1 MSTGTAARLRVCLLA
16 PGLYAWGSHSATGRA
31 ARMLGRELVKRGARV
46 SAVIPRRH
54 GQRELEQ
61 MDGITVYGYPQESP
75 WRASS
80 LCRECDADIY
90 HSFDPSL
97 FAALAASAQRG
108 RRQIV
113 TIRSPRDWTRELRTS
128 NERAN
133 VAVDCLL
140 AENPLVWLAVH
151 RADPLL
157 CASEDLVHLM
167 RTKYRVR
174 EPVFLPIPVAVP
186 LRVQKGKTPTVCFMG
201 GWRRYQRPELCFDLA
216 RRFPNV
222 TFVAIGKSRDRF
234 YDARLRR
241 EYGSLANLH
250 MTGLIDP
257 FRSDALANI
266 LSESWIVVSTGA
278 YRGLPDACVEGAAH
292 RCAILSDADP
302 DGFATRFGYH
312 AADGDLAAG
321 LEALLANDAWRELGQ
336 RGHDHVLERFETGR
350 VMGRYMEVYGGG
362 GGRGKEAESRKQEAA
377 TTSGE
382 DLQAEEVPEP

>member
-1 MSTGTAARLRVCLLA
+1 MNIPAATRLRVCLLA
-16 PGLYAWGSHSATGRA
+16 PGLYAWGSQSATGRA
-31 ARMLGRELVKRGARV
+31 ARMLGRELVKRGVRV

-61 MDGITVYGYPQESP
+61 MDGITVYGYPVESP
-75 WRASS
+75 WRAAS

-97 FAALAASAQRG
+97 STVLAVAMQRT
-108 RRQIV
+108 RRHIV
-113 TIRSPRDWTRELRTS
+113 TIRSPRDWVHEIRS
-128 NERAN
+128 PGRASL
-133 VAVDCLL
+133 AVDCLL
-140 AENPLVWLAVH
+140 TENPAVWLAVH

-157 CASEDLVHLM
+157 CASEDLVHIA
-167 RTKYRVR
+167 RVKYRVR
-174 EPVFLPIPVAVP
+174 EPVFLPTPVAVP

-201 GWRRYQRPELCFDLA
+201 SWRRYRRPERFFDLA

-222 TFVAIGKSRDRF
+222 TFVAIGKARDRQ
-234 YDARLRR
+234 YDASLRR
-241 EYGSLANLH
+241 EYGSLPNLH

-266 LSESWIVVSTGA
+266 LSESWVVVSTGTC
-278 YRGLPDACVEGAAH
+278 RGLPDVYVEGAAH

-321 LEALLANDAWRELGQ
+321 LETLLANDSWRELGEHG
-336 RGHDHVLERFETGR
+336 REHVLENFETGR
-350 VMGRYMEVYGGG
+350 VMERYMEVYGVVE
-362 GGRGKEAESRKQEAA
+362 RQQEADSREQGTA
-377 TTSGE
+377 RGGE
-382 DLQAEEVPEP
+382 SWTRG